1 VAPAVK
7 RGVTDEEGEMT
18 RQSIPQKTVE
28 MAWPLAAPEAF
39 RGQIQDLMSETQKAM
54 ATFMSRYQEATTT
67 GVRSFQ
73 ALYACKDPAAFAS
86 AYGEWLTKS
95 MTLMAEQ
102 MHDAQ
107 EGALRCAAIGRQ
119 VVSTAFRSPPE
130 IGRAKLDSGAE
141 ASRARSAAE

>member
-1 VAPAVK
+1 MIGQSTREK
-7 RGVTDEEGEMT
+7 LGMT
-18 RQSIPQKTVE
+18 
-28 MAWPLAAPEAF
+28 WPLAAPDAF
-39 RGQIQDLMSETQKAM
+39 RRPVQDLIKETQKAM
-54 ATFMSRYQEATTT
+54 ATWMSRCQEATTT

-73 ALYACKDPAAFAS
+73 ALSACKDPAAFAS

-119 VVSTAFRSPPE
+119 FVSTAFPPAPE
-130 IGRAKLDSGAE
+130 IGRSKLDPRPQALP
-141 ASRARSAAE
+141 ARSAAE

>member
-1 VAPAVK
+1 
-7 RGVTDEEGEMT
+7 MT
-18 RQSIPQKTVE
+18 RQSIPEKTVG
-28 MAWPLAAPEAF
+28 MAWPLNAPEAF
-39 RGQIQDLMSETQKAM
+39 RGQVQNVIDETQKAM
-54 ATFMSRYQEATTT
+54 ATWMNRCQEATTT

-73 ALYACKDPAAFAS
+73 ALSACKDPAAFAS

-119 VVSTAFRSPPE
+119 FVSTAFPPAPE
-130 IGRAKLDSGAE
+130 IGRAKLDPRPE
-141 ASRARSAAE
+141 ALPARSAAE